1 MVDEDLERRAEE
13 LRDIAGRLRRLA
25 QQTRSPDPRRELLD
39 LAERFE
45 RLAESLIG
53 PGSSEPE
60 ASLLGRAEPGE
71 PFARSSASRSN

>member
-13 LRDIAGRLRRLA
+13 LRDIAGRLRRLT

-53 PGSSEPE
+53 RGSSEPE
-60 ASLLGRAEPGE
+60 A
-71 PFARSSASRSN
+71 

>member
-39 LAERFE
+39 LADRFDNMAQN
-45 RLAESLIG
+45 LAGGG
-53 PGSSEPE
+53 PSQNEP
-60 ASLLGRAEPGE
+60 
-71 PFARSSASRSN
+71 

>member
-13 LRDIAGRLRRLA
+13 LRDIASRLRRLA

-45 RLAESLIG
+45 RLSETLIG
-53 PGSSEPE
+53 RGSPE
-60 ASLLGRAEPGE
+60 AEA
-71 PFARSSASRSN
+71 

>member
-39 LAERFE
+39 LADRFE
-45 RLAESLIG
+45 RLAQ
-53 PGSSEPE
+53 
-60 ASLLGRAEPGE
+60 SLLGRGSAEPE
-71 PFARSSASRSN
+71 A

>member
-39 LAERFE
+39 LADRFE
-45 RLAESLIG
+45 KMAQSLTG
-53 PGSSEPE
+53 GGAPEPE
-60 ASLLGRAEPGE
+60 A
-71 PFARSSASRSN
+71 F

>member
-1 MVDEDLERRAEE
+1 MVDEDLERHAEE

-53 PGSSEPE
+53 RGSSEPE
-60 ASLLGRAEPGE
+60 A
-71 PFARSSASRSN
+71 

>member
-13 LRDIAGRLRRLA
+13 LRNIAARLRRLS

-45 RLAESLIG
+45 KMAHGLAG
-53 PGSSEPE
+53 RGSPE
-60 ASLLGRAEPGE
+60 GRV
-71 PFARSSASRSN
+71 